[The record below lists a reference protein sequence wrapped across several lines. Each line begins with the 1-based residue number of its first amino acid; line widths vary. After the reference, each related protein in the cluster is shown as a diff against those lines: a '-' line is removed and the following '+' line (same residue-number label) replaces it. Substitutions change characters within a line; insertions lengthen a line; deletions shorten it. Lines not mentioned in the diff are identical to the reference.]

1 MPVQVPAAY
10 PRRARSPGGIA
21 VLPQR
26 AGRKRAHWLTGSLAH
41 RPAVMPWR
49 AGRKRQGTAAL
60 QNLAEAGGP
69 PGSRQRLGVRWS
81 STALVGT
88 VRQIQPAGGVI
99 PHVGGNAGTGPRSI
113 SEACAKPRCHC
124 GPAVAR
130 GKKAGSLAHW
140 LTGSPSRCHAVARG
154 AKAAGD
160 CRTPKPRGGRRAAG
174 VAPASW
180 SAVVLHRFGR
190 DRPANPTGGRGD
202 PAPTAD
208 SPQAGEIQS
217 GHQGHANRAATAH
230 VALRRLATFS
240 MWRRARAVQPV
251 WWFAPRP
258 RPVSAWKYS

>member
-1 MPVQVPAAY
+1 MTALFLRTPT
-10 PRRARSPGGIA
+10 SPD
-21 VLPQR
+21 
-26 AGRKRAHWLTGSLAH
+26 
-41 RPAVMPWR
+41 
-49 AGRKRQGTAAL
+49 AAL
-60 QNLAEAGGP
+60 
-69 PGSRQRLGVRWS
+69 
-81 STALVGT
+81 
-88 VRQIQPAGGVI
+88 I

-113 SEACAKPRCHC
+113 SEACAKPRGHC
-124 GPAVAR
+124 GAAVAR
-130 GKKAGSLAHW
+130 GAKAAGDCRTPKPRGGRRAAGVASASWSAVVLHRFGRDRPADPPDVT
-140 LTGSPSRCHAVARG
+140 LTPHVGGNAGTGPRSISEACTKPRGHCGPAVARG

-217 GHQGHANRAATAH
+217 GHQGHADGAATAH